1 MLQASKKTFKRGVRS
16 LVWSGILAAASIG
29 GWLVYVKTVNR
40 PPEAIAVKIVT
51 VKLDTIENTI
61 NESGTVQLGGQQTLQ
76 SPIEGAVDRVLVNLG
91 DRVRFGQELI
101 TLRNPE
107 RQTLLTTQQLEI
119 QKQEL
124 TLETNRQKVAEVA
137 KKLKIFQQEFQ
148 ELVLQRNLEQ
158 NSKNTTNKLE
168 IRQQELTLARSHQK
182 LKEAEEKLQ
191 AEKIKL
197 QEVEAL
203 DRKGFIPRN
212 ELRDQQEKVL
222 STESNLR
229 DAKLAVSTDT
239 LKLQSLQ
246 IKTELS
252 PPQIPEKVMTA
263 RDELRQAQLAVSTD
277 IRQLEKLKLDLQKSQ
292 QQLQEFVVIAPIS
305 GKILNIMVRDGDG
318 IDRRTN
324 LLTLGDPAEELVQL
338 QLSTLNAAQV
348 KPGQLARISVI
359 GPNPKVYNGRVE
371 SLDPLATSGGKDDE
385 SSSSSQSNKAT
396 VPATVKLDSPTR
408 SLIPGSQVN
417 VEIILQQKQ
426 NVVTLNTEAIQRE
439 GGKPFVWV
447 KDPTGKAQKRSVT
460 LGLEGL
466 TTIEVTAGLKVG
478 EKLVLPP
485 SEEILEEGTPVKEIK
500 DEEEK
505 EE

>member
-1 MLQASKKTFKRGVRS
+1 MLQASKKTFKIGVRW
-16 LVWSGILAAASIG
+16 LVWSGILAAASVG

-40 PPEAIAVKIVT
+40 PPEAVAVKIIT
-51 VKLDTIENTI
+51 VELDTIETTI
-61 NESGTVQLGGQQTLQ
+61 NESGMVQLGGQQTLR

-91 DRVRFGQELI
+91 DRIRFGQELI

-124 TLETNRQKVAEVA
+124 SLETNRQKVVDIA
-137 KKLKIFQQEFQ
+137 KKLEIFQQEFQ
-148 ELVLQRNLEQ
+148 EVVRQHNLEQ

-168 IRQQELTLARSHQK
+168 VREQELTLARGQQK

-191 AEKIKL
+191 AQKIKL
-197 QEVEAL
+197 Q
-203 DRKGFIPRN
+203 R
-212 ELRDQQEKVL
+212 
-222 STESNLR
+222 
-229 DAKLAVSTDT
+229 
-239 LKLQSLQ
+239 LQ

-252 PPQIPEKVMTA
+252 PPQIPEKVMAT
-263 RDELRQAQLAVSTD
+263 REELRQAQLALSTD
-277 IRQLEKLKLDLQKSQ
+277 IRQLEKLKLDLQKSK
-292 QQLQEFVVIAPIS
+292 QQLQQFVVIAPIS

-318 IDRRTN
+318 IDRGTK

-348 KPGQLARISVI
+348 KPEQLARISVI

-371 SLDPLATSGGKDDE
+371 SLDPLATSEEKDGE
-385 SSSSSQSNKAT
+385 SGSSSQSNRAT

-408 SLIPGSQVN
+408 TLIPGSQVN

-426 NVVTLNTEAIQRE
+426 NVVALNTEAIQRE

-447 KDPTGKAQKRSVT
+447 KDAEGKAQKRSIT
-460 LGLEGL
+460 LGLEAL
-466 TTIEVTAGLKVG
+466 TTIEVTSGLKVG
-478 EKLVLPP
+478 EKLLLPP
-485 SEEILEEGTPVKEIK
+485 TEGNLEAGTPVTEMKE
-500 DEEEK
+500 EEEK